1 MAEKIIYFCDI
12 CGAEIKNF
20 RFCNVFDFEDE
31 EYKGSNYNKFTLGI
45 IRERDSVN
53 GLNKTYYCEKCFLKY
68 IEQAATQLKK
78 RIESEKSNA

>member
-20 RFCNVFDFEDE
+20 RSCSVFHFEDE
-31 EYKGSNYNKFTLGI
+31 EYKGSNYNKFSLGI
-45 IRERDSVN
+45 GRERDSVK

-68 IEQAATQLKK
+68 IEQAAKQLKK
-78 RIESEKSNA
+78 RIESEQSNG

>member
-45 IRERDSVN
+45 SRERDSVN

-78 RIESEKSNA
+78 RIESDGENE